1 MLGDLQAWKARRG
14 RQKEGARVAVKGSV
28 PAVGVIVP
36 HLVVRDSAEAV
47 NFYERAF
54 AARIVYRSKSPS
66 GQGEHLHLKVWASLV
81 QVSSEE
87 PNQDQHVS
95 NVLASPQTLGGTT
108 CVFQIGVPDVD
119 AAYDRA
125 VESGATPTL
134 PPTDMFWGDRYA
146 WVRDPFGHMW
156 ALCTTR
162 EVLTSDQVAERMQG
176 EFGTEPSTSG

>member
-1 MLGDLQAWKARRG
+1 M
-14 RQKEGARVAVKGSV
+14 AVKGSL

-36 HLVVRDSAEAV
+36 HLVVRDSAEAA
-47 NFYERAF
+47 NSYTRAF
-54 AARIVYRSKSPS
+54 AAKILYRSKSPS
-66 GQGEHLHLKVWASLV
+66 GKCEHVHLKVWASLV
-81 QVSSEE
+81 QISSEE

-95 NVLASPQTLGGTT
+95 NVLASPETLGGST

-119 AAYDRA
+119 AAYYRA

-156 ALCTTR
+156 ALCTPR
-162 EVLTSDQVAERMQG
+162 EVLTPDQVAERMKG
-176 EFGTEPSTSG
+176 EFGTEPSISG

>member
-1 MLGDLQAWKARRG
+1 
-14 RQKEGARVAVKGSV
+14 VA
-28 PAVGVIVP
+28 
-36 HLVVRDSAEAV
+36 VVRDCAEAV
-47 NFYERAF
+47 NFYTRAF
-54 AARIVYRSKSPS
+54 AAKILYRSKSPS
-66 GQGEHLHLKVWASLV
+66 GQGEHLHLKMWASLV

-87 PNQDQHVS
+87 PNQDRA
-95 NVLASPQTLGGTT
+95 LASPATLGGTT

-162 EVLTSDQVAERMQG
+162 EVLTSDQVTERMQG
-176 EFGTEPSTSG
+176 EFGTEPSISG